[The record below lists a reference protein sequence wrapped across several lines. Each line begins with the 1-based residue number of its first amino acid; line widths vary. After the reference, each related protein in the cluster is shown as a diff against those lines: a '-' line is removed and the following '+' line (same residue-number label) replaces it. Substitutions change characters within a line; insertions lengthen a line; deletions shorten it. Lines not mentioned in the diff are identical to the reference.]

1 MKWFS
6 DRVPNATVASVKKL
20 RKLKQPQR
28 KTKYSGDARK
38 NLTMKLKLYSKDEFV
53 DIGYITKLSNINRE
67 VSKKG
72 LF

>member
-1 MKWFS
+1 M
-6 DRVPNATVASVKKL
+6 

-53 DIGYITKLSNINRE
+53 DIGYITKFSNINRE